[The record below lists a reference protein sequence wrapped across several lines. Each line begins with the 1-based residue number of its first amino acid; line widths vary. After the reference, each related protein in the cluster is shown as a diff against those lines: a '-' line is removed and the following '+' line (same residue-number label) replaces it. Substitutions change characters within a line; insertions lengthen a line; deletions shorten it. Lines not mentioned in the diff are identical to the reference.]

1 MKKNFMIFCLLFSLI
16 SFSQNEQIVTMH
28 AVLIEGDLKAFE
40 EVETMYMQKV
50 AQKATERGDISAWN
64 FLKALQFDS
73 LNDESNFNYLFVQGN
88 SSIEKTLDPKN
99 SWWNLASEVLS
110 LDEQK
115 RIEELR
121 SKFTWKKDVKVM
133 YTIDTGIWLVD
144 SLDDYQNT
152 FIQFNFAKPKNSE
165 LFIKEN
171 KELWQPFFEEIA
183 SDINL
188 ISWGVGTKI
197 HPTGEEWSNVM
208 TWDMFKSLTD
218 LFKFRLGE
226 NIVWPVEKSNM
237 SEINPEGF
245 STVAVWQWITGAA
258 SN

>member
-1 MKKNFMIFCLLFSLI
+1 MIFCLLFSLI

-115 RIEELR
+115 RVEELR
-121 SKFTWKKDVKVM
+121 SKFTC
-133 YTIDTGIWLVD
+133 
-144 SLDDYQNT
+144 
-152 FIQFNFAKPKNSE
+152 
-165 LFIKEN
+165 
-171 KELWQPFFEEIA
+171 
-183 SDINL
+183 
-188 ISWGVGTKI
+188 IST
-197 HPTGEEWSNVM
+197 T
-208 TWDMFKSLTD
+208 
-218 LFKFRLGE
+218 
-226 NIVWPVEKSNM
+226 
-237 SEINPEGF
+237 
-245 STVAVWQWITGAA
+245 
-258 SN
+258 